1 LSPNETYPQHVVTAV
16 IVAHDGA
23 AWLPRVIQALLDQTR
38 PVQRVV
44 AVDTGS
50 RDRSGSVLAGLLGQ
64 GVVFGM
70 DRGTGYGTAVA
81 RALQHRAANVNVTG
95 PAGAPGGDRLEWV
108 WLLHDDCEP
117 APDALEQLLRGAAE
131 TRSAAVLGPKV
142 RDWGDRHVI
151 LEAGVTIDTAGRRI
165 TGVEPREVD
174 QGQHD
179 GDRDS
184 LAVGSAG
191 MLVRRDVWDL
201 VGGFDPAM
209 PLFREDVDFCW
220 RVHAAGYRV
229 RVITDSVV
237 YHVEASARRRRA
249 ISVARRPRQ
258 LDRRNAMLTLIGNLP
273 ALPMLMSVAG
283 NVGVSLAR
291 ALFFLVA
298 KRVAAALDELAAV
311 GSVLAHPLRLLT
323 MRRRRMRGR
332 RAAYGRLRRDL
343 PPGRSLRHVAEF
355 AAAAL
360 SKSGPADTAG
370 SHHATD
376 DPDEADF
383 LLTDT
388 GLVQRILT
396 NPGVLLFLALTVVS
410 LVAERS
416 LLSSRPL
423 GGGALVPAWGGV
435 SGLWH
440 QYLQGFHPVGIGS
453 GNSAPP
459 YLAVIALLATVL
471 GGKPWLAVDVILL
484 GCVPLAGVCAFL
496 AVRRVTRSTPV
507 RVWAAASYALLPVA
521 MGAIAAG
528 RLGSAVVFVLVPAI
542 ALLAGRMLTQP
553 PRRARRA
560 AWATGLTVAIAAAFV
575 PLVWLVVVAL
585 AIGLLV
591 ARPAM
596 WRNLGIVAIVPP
608 VLLLPWTIQAA
619 TNPAGLLLESGLQ
632 QPGLAVSGLP
642 ARSLMLLS
650 PGGPGVPPIWVTAGI
665 AVAALAALLLSRRRA
680 VMLAGWGVALAGLL
694 VAVAV
699 SRVMV
704 TPAAG
709 GPAVSAWPGVA
720 LLMAATG
727 LLLAGVTAGEA
738 LPRRAGRG
746 GPADRGR
753 ARGKAGGRRPGT
765 GPGSLRGVAAA
776 MLAVVACSAPALAAA
791 SWVTHGVRGPVG
803 PVSGPVV
810 PAVVSV
816 SVSSGLQLRT
826 LVLRSDGSQ
835 VDFALQRGTA
845 PSLAD
850 PDLAPGPAAQRALS
864 MAVAALVAPN
874 GGEAVDQ
881 GQQLAGFG
889 VGFVLLPA
897 PVNADLARLLNGVAG
912 LRPVSATS
920 AFDLWRVT
928 APAARLRVVEPSGK
942 VVSVSSGPVGVSGA
956 TVPSA
961 GGTLEL
967 AEPAGGW
974 SATLNGKPLTAVPS
988 PAGAWAQA
996 FQLPPGGGALTISHS
1011 QTGRDLILALELLLV
1026 VVVAALGLPG
1036 SRALADEGASAVGS
1050 RALTG
1055 ARQRGDAPEAAGTRA
1070 GRRARG
1076 RPGRTGRGP
1085 KREKRDREGAGGP
1098 PPRERT
1104 SRRAAAAGVAGTG
1117 TAAAAG
1123 AARAGAARP
1132 GAGRAGA
1139 GRPGGRSGAPGG
1151 RIPRPAD
1158 EPGPRASWPS
1168 DEADPRAAWP
1178 SDESAARGAWPS
1190 NESGARGAWSSDER
1204 DSRGAW
1210 PSDER
1215 TAWPSDSHG
1224 ARAARTSDSR
1234 GGQAGWPSQERGPRE
1249 GWPSDDGGGPWPSD
1263 QPGAGE
1269 AWPDEPGSRSPWPA
1283 DEPGTPAAWPSD
1295 ASGQAAGARRSP
1307 SGSWPPPD
1315 EPERW
1320 QDEPDAWN
1328 APQQPSEWPGAR
1340 GDMLDPLPPAGGSRH
1355 RRPAP
1360 PGDDDPAQWPVPEHD
1375 TGGDAW

>member
-70 DRGTGYGTAVA
+70 DRGTGYGAAVA
-81 RALQHRAANVNVTG
+81 RALQHRAANVNVSG
-95 PAGAPGGDRLEWV
+95 PAGSPGGEHLEWV
-108 WLLHDDCEP
+108 WLLHDDSEP

-142 RDWGDRHVI
+142 RDWGDRQVI
-151 LEAGVTIDTAGRRI
+151 LEAGLTIDTVGRRI

-229 RVITDSVV
+229 RVITDAVV
-237 YHVEASARRRRA
+237 YHVEASARRRRPV
-249 ISVARRPRQ
+249 SVARRPRQ

-273 ALPMLMSVAG
+273 ALPMLVSTAG

-291 ALFFLVA
+291 ALFFLLA
-298 KRVAAALDELAAV
+298 KRVAGALDELAAL
-311 GSVLAHPLRLLT
+311 GSVLGHPLRLLA

-343 PPGRSLRHVAEF
+343 PPGRSLRRVAEF

-396 NPGVLLFLALTVVS
+396 NPGVLLFLALTVIS

-416 LLSSRPL
+416 LFSSRPL
-423 GGGALVPAWGGV
+423 GGGALVPAWGGAA
-435 SGLWH
+435 GLWH

-459 YLAVIALLATVL
+459 YLAIIAALATVL

-507 RVWAAASYALLPVA
+507 RVWAAASYAMLPVA
-521 MGAIAAG
+521 MGAIAVG
-528 RLGSAVVFVLVPAI
+528 RIGSAVVFVLVPAI

-560 AWATGLTVAIAAAFV
+560 AWATGLAVAIAAAFV
-575 PLVWLVVVAL
+575 PVVWLVVVAL
-585 AIGLLV
+585 AIGLAA

-608 VLLLPWTIQAA
+608 VLLLPWAIQVAS
-619 TNPAGLLLESGLQ
+619 NPAGLLLEAGLQ

-650 PGGPGVPPIWVTAGI
+650 PGGPGVPSIWVTGGI

-680 VMLAGWGVALAGLL
+680 LMLAGWGVALAGLL

-699 SRVMV
+699 SRVTV
-704 TPAAG
+704 TPATG
-709 GPAVSAWPGVA
+709 GPAVAAWPGVA
-720 LLMAATG
+720 LLIAATG

-738 LPRRAGRG
+738 LPRLAGRG
-746 GPADRGR
+746 SPPGRGR
-753 ARGKAGGRRPGT
+753 PAGKAGGRKAGGGRRG
-765 GPGSLRGVAAA
+765 LRGMAAA
-776 MLAVVACSAPALAAA
+776 VLAVVACSAPALAAA
-791 SWVTHGVRGPVG
+791 SWVTNGVRGPVG
-803 PVSGPVV
+803 PVAGPVV

-826 LVLRSDGSQ
+826 LVLRSEGSQ
-835 VDFALQRGTA
+835 VNYALQRGTT
-845 PSLAD
+845 PSLGD
-850 PDLAPGPAAQRALS
+850 PDLAPAPAAQRALS
-864 MAVAALVAPN
+864 TAVAALVAPN

-881 GQQLAGFG
+881 GQQLAGFDI
-889 VGFVLLPA
+889 GFVLLPA
-897 PVNADLARLLNGVAG
+897 PVNQDLARLLNGVAG

-928 APAARLRVVEPSGK
+928 APAARVRVVEPSGT
-942 VVSVSSGPVGVSGA
+942 VVTVSSGPVGVTAA
-956 TVPSA
+956 TVPAA

-974 SATLNGKPLTAVPS
+974 TATLNGKLLTAVPS

-996 FQLPPGGGALTISHS
+996 FRLPPGGGALTISHS
-1011 QTGRDLILALELLLV
+1011 QTGRDLILVVELLLAAA
-1026 VVVAALGLPG
+1026 VAALALPG
-1036 SRALADEGASAVGS
+1036 SRAAADEGASVAAGS
-1050 RALTG
+1050 RAAAG
-1055 ARQRGDAPEAAGTRA
+1055 RRQRGRTTEGAAAPDGRRTRARPGRAARAPKRDRDGAGGQRPRERA
-1070 GRRARG
+1070 GRR
-1076 RPGRTGRGP
+1076 P
-1085 KREKRDREGAGGP
+1085 
-1098 PPRERT
+1098 
-1104 SRRAAAAGVAGTG
+1104 AAAGVAG
-1117 TAAAAG
+1117 AAGAAGAGAAGAG
-1123 AARAGAARP
+1123 AARAGAA
-1132 GAGRAGA
+1132 GAGAPRTG
-1139 GRPGGRSGAPGG
+1139 GRPGGRAGQRAAWPADERGRGTPGG

-1158 EPGPRASWPS
+1158 EPDPRASWPS
-1168 DEADPRAAWP
+1168 DERDTRAAWP
-1178 SDESAARGAWPS
+1178 SDERA
-1190 NESGARGAWSSDER
+1190 AWSSD
-1204 DSRGAW
+1204 SRGARAER
-1210 PSDER
+1210 PSE
-1215 TAWPSDSHG
+1215 
-1224 ARAARTSDSR
+1224 SR
-1234 GGQAGWPSQERGPRE
+1234 GGQAAWPSQQPDARE
-1249 GWPSDDGGGPWPSD
+1249 AWPSDDDGGGRDPWPSE
-1263 QPGAGE
+1263 QPGAHGS
-1269 AWPDEPGSRSPWPA
+1269 WPDEPGPPA
-1283 DEPGTPAAWPSD
+1283 SWPSD
-1295 ASGQAAGARRSP
+1295 AAGQAPGARRSP
-1307 SGSWPPPD
+1307 SGSWPPP
-1315 EPERW
+1315 EEAQRW

-1328 APQQPSEWPGAR
+1328 APQQPSGWTDAR
-1340 GDMLDPLPPAGGSRH
+1340 SDVLDPLPPAGGSRH

-1360 PGDDDPAQWPVPEHD
+1360 RGDDDPAQWPVPEHEA
-1375 TGGDAW
+1375 GGDAW

>member
-1 LSPNETYPQHVVTAV
+1 MSPNETYPQHVVTAV

-50 RDRSGSVLAGLLGQ
+50 RDRSGAVLAGLLGQ

-81 RALQHRAANVNVTG
+81 RALQHRAANVNVSG
-95 PAGAPGGDRLEWV
+95 PAGPSGGDRLEWV

-142 RDWGDRHVI
+142 RDWGDRQVI

-209 PLFREDVDFCW
+209 ALFREDVDFCW

-229 RVITDSVV
+229 RVITDAVV
-237 YHVEASARRRRA
+237 YHVEAAARRRRA
-249 ISVARRPRQ
+249 VSVARRPRQ

-273 ALPMLMSVAG
+273 ALPMLLSAAG
-283 NVGVSLAR
+283 NLGVSLAR
-291 ALFFLVA
+291 ALFFLLA

-311 GSVLAHPLRLLT
+311 GSVLGHPLRLLT

-343 PPGRSLRHVAEF
+343 PPGRSLRRVAEF

-396 NPGVLLFLALTVVS
+396 NPGVLLFIALTVVS

-416 LLSSRPL
+416 LLGSGPL

-484 GCVPLAGVCAFL
+484 GCVPLAGGCAFL

-542 ALLAGRMLTQP
+542 ALLAGRILTQP

-560 AWATGLTVAIAAAFV
+560 AWATGLTVAVAAAFV
-575 PLVWLVVVAL
+575 PLIWLVVVAL
-585 AIGLLV
+585 AIGLV
-591 ARPAM
+591 AARPAM

-632 QPGLAVSGLP
+632 QPGLAVSRLP

-650 PGGPGVPPIWVTAGI
+650 PGGPGVPSIWVTAGI

-680 VMLAGWGVALAGLL
+680 LMLAGWGVALAGLL

-720 LLMAATG
+720 LLIAATG

-738 LPRRAGRG
+738 LPRPGGRG
-746 GPADRGR
+746 GSADRR
-753 ARGKAGGRRPGT
+753 RAGGRGGGRSPG
-765 GPGSLRGVAAA
+765 GAPVSLRGVAGAV
-776 MLAVVACSAPALAAA
+776 LAVVACSAPVLAAA
-791 SWVTHGVRGPVG
+791 SWVTHGVRGPVA

-826 LVLRSDGSQ
+826 LVLRSDAGQ
-835 VDFALQRGTA
+835 VDFALQRGTT

-850 PDLAPGPAAQRALS
+850 PDLAPAPAAERALS
-864 MAVAALVAPN
+864 TVVAALVAPN

-881 GQQLAGFG
+881 GQQLAGFDI
-889 VGFVLLPA
+889 GFVLLPA
-897 PVNADLARLLNGVAG
+897 PVNEDLARLLNGVAG

-920 AFDLWRVT
+920 SFDLWRVT
-928 APAARLRVVEPSGK
+928 APAARLRVVEPGGK
-942 VVSVSSGPVGVSGA
+942 VVAVPSGAVGVSGA
-956 TVPSA
+956 TVPAA

-974 SATLNGKPLTAVPS
+974 TATLNGKPLTAVPS

-996 FQLPPGGGALTISHS
+996 FQLPPGGGTLTIKHS
-1011 QTGRDLILALELLLV
+1011 QIGRDLILALELLLV
-1026 VVVAALGLPG
+1026 AVVAALGLPG
-1036 SRALADEGASAVGS
+1036 SRALADEGASAAAGS
-1050 RALTG
+1050 RVATG
-1055 ARQRGDAPEAAGTRA
+1055 ARQRGGAPEAAGTPA

-1076 RPGRTGRGP
+1076 RPGRARRGP
-1085 KREKRDREGAGGP
+1085 KREKPAREGAGGQR
-1098 PPRERT
+1098 PRERT
-1104 SRRAAAAGVAGTG
+1104 SRRPAAAGVAG
-1117 TAAAAG
+1117 AAAAG
-1123 AARAGAARP
+1123 AAAA
-1132 GAGRAGA
+1132 AGRAGA
-1139 GRPGGRSGAPGG
+1139 GRAGGRPGAGAGQRAAWPAGERGGG

-1168 DEADPRAAWP
+1168 DEPDARAGWPSDERDQRAAWP
-1178 SDESAARGAWPS
+1178 SDQPGPREAW
-1190 NESGARGAWSSDER
+1190 RSDER

-1210 PSDER
+1210 PSAER
-1215 TAWPSDSHG
+1215 DAWPSDRRG
-1224 ARAARTSDSR
+1224 APAAWPSDGR
-1234 GGQAGWPSQERGPRE
+1234 GGQAGWPSPEPGQRGE
-1249 GWPSDDGGGPWPSD
+1249 AWPSD
-1263 QPGAGE
+1263 QPGTGEAWPSDQPGSGE
-1269 AWPDEPGSRSPWPA
+1269 AWPDEPGP
-1283 DEPGTPAAWPSD
+1283 PAAWPSD
-1295 ASGQAAGARRSP
+1295 ASGPAGGARRSP

-1315 EPERW
+1315 EPGRW

-1328 APQQPSEWPGAR
+1328 APPQSPDWQGGR